1 MSYLCDVLF
10 IFARIFIFTNDIASC
25 KQTYL
30 FFVHFLEYLVL
41 FCMITWMKKANNFQI
56 AKIQPQG
63 IA

>member
-30 FFVHFLEYLVL
+30 FFVHFFRISRIILHDNVDEESE
-41 FCMITWMKKANNFQI
+41 
-56 AKIQPQG
+56 
-63 IA
+63 